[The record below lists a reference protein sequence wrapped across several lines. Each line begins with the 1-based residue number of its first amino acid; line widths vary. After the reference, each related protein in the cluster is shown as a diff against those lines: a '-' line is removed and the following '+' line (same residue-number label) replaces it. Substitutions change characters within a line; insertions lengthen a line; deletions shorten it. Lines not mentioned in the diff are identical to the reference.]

1 MPGYTD
7 DGINIKPIDREAF
20 LTARSNYY
28 IARKLNKN
36 GTPVSKVAQELG
48 LEPI

>member
-1 MPGYTD
+1 MPGHK
-7 DGINIKPIDREAF
+7 DGSINIKPIDREAF
-20 LTARSNYY
+20 LTARTHYY

-36 GTPVSKVAQELG
+36 GTPVLKVAKGLG